1 MKIQNKET
9 NIMHF
14 KGGEILMINELKWY
28 KEFEE
33 SIYTWISF
41 EEEFQYKIQG

>member
-1 MKIQNKET
+1 MY
-9 NIMHF
+9 F

-33 SIYTWISF
+33 SIYIWIFF
-41 EEEFQYKIQG
+41 EEEF